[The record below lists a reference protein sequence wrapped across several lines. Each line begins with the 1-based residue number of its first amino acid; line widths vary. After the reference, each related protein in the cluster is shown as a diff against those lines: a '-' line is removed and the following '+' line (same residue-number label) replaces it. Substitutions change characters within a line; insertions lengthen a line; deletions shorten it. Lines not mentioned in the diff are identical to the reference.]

1 MLLVCVVEEEEGS
14 VGEVLVVGLVGSAAV
29 VEEEEVVAAAGSI
42 LMALDRIL
50 SLAYIFEH
58 MYMEYMSKNIWY
70 MSVCIYK
77 TEDTCIRIWYI
88 YKLVYRKD
96 TKDNTHT

>member
-70 MSVCIYK
+70 
-77 TEDTCIRIWYI
+77 I